1 MESATYKIIDSFPE
15 VAAFIFSSSINTS
28 SLDLQD
34 EIKKRFKVKVSA
46 QTIAKWRKQLP
57 THKIKCLREKKAKNI
72 MNLQFVVDLLKEQ
85 VGEIEDPT
93 MKLRFSQEIIKCVDE
108 INLLIDSEIE
118 YLRNSRPF

>member
-1 MESATYKIIDSFPE
+1 MESATYRIIDSFPE
-15 VAAFIFSSSINTS
+15 VAEFICRSSVNSS

-57 THKIKCLREKKAKNI
+57 ANKIKILREEKAINI
-72 MNLQFVVDLLKEQ
+72 MHLQFVVDLLKIQ
-85 VGEIEDPT
+85 IKEIEDPT
-93 MKLRFSQEIIKCVDE
+93 MKLKYSQEIIKCVDE